1 MESLG
6 LYLHIPFCRS
16 KCAYCD
22 FYSLPGQEDIF
33 DAYTERLCRR
43 LAETAPQAEEYCVD
57 TVYLGGG
64 TPSLLGPVRLT
75 RILEQVACRYT
86 LAEQP
91 EVTVEAN
98 PDSARPEL
106 LRTLRRAGVNRL
118 SLGVQ
123 TADDRLLKRLGRPH
137 TFRQAQQAVADARA
151 AGFDNLSLDLMYG
164 LPGETMD
171 GLLEGLETVLQLA
184 PEHLSV
190 YGLRVEPGTPLAEQ
204 IDQGT
209 ARLPSEEEQADRY
222 LAVCHRLGEAGF
234 RHYEISNFA
243 WPGRASRHNLRY
255 WQLRPYLGF
264 GPGAHSDFGGR
275 RFAWSR
281 DLAAFLTGREEKSE
295 DAAIGPEERRRE
307 EVLLL
312 LRTDRGIPRNRVPA
326 GLETALIQAGLARLE
341 ENRLI
346 LTDQGFLVS
355 NSIILRILEGDPRSP
370 AGTP

>member
-1 MESLG
+1 
-6 LYLHIPFCRS
+6 
-16 KCAYCD
+16 
-22 FYSLPGQEDIF
+22 
-33 DAYTERLCRR
+33 
-43 LAETAPQAEEYCVD
+43 
-57 TVYLGGG
+57 
-64 TPSLLGPVRLT
+64 
-75 RILEQVACRYT
+75 
-86 LAEQP
+86 
-91 EVTVEAN
+91 
-98 PDSARPEL
+98 
-106 LRTLRRAGVNRL
+106 
-118 SLGVQ
+118 
-123 TADDRLLKRLGRPH
+123 
-137 TFRQAQQAVADARA
+137 
-151 AGFDNLSLDLMYG
+151 
-164 LPGETMD
+164 MD